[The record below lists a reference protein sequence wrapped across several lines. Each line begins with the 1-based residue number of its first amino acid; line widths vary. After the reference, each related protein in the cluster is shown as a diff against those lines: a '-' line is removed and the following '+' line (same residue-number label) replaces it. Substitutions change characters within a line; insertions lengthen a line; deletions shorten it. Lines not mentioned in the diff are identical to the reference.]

1 MKALIE
7 KKTVSE
13 PYSPIEDLN
22 GKIVKKITTIY
33 FLGIPIFKSSRL
45 LQNS

>member
-7 KKTVSE
+7 KKTVSK

-22 GKIVKKITTIY
+22 GKIVKKNHY
-33 FLGIPIFKSSRL
+33 HLFLG
-45 LQNS
+45 NSHI